1 MTELQT
7 ARRLIDHLEA
17 RISDK
22 KVDDDTLQVAVA
34 DLINVANL
42 LEQEVERLTERLNSV
57 EQRG

>member
-42 LEQEVERLTERLNSV
+42 LEQEVQRLTERLDSV

>member
-22 KVDDDTLQVAVA
+22 KVDDDTIQVAVA